1 MSIGRQI
8 ARLRTDAGISQTE
21 LARRIRCAQSLICK
35 IEGGGGTSLSQLQ
48 NIADALGESLIIH
61 PVFKGEE

>member
-8 ARLRTDAGISQTE
+8 THIRTLAGISQTQ
-21 LARRIRCAQSLICK
+21 LARMVCCAQSQICK
-35 IEGGGGTSLSQLQ
+35 IEGGGGTSLAQLQ

-61 PVFKGEE
+61 PVFQAEE